1 MTRTDTLRAR
11 RLKKQMQMR
20 ALQAQIDDIDA
31 EILQA
36 SAKERGAEMRQ
47 WREGT
52 FAPTR
57 SDYKPSIFDPS
68 REVGRGGGCGEARA
82 VVVVGRH

>member
-1 MTRTDTLRAR
+1 MTRTDTLRER

-36 SAKERGAEMRQ
+36 SAKERGAEMRTR
-47 WREGT
+47 REA
-52 FAPTR
+52 APIR
-57 SDYKPSIFDPS
+57 SDYKPSVFDPS
-68 REVGRGGGCGEARA
+68 REVASGGGCGEARA
-82 VVVVGRH
+82 MVVTA